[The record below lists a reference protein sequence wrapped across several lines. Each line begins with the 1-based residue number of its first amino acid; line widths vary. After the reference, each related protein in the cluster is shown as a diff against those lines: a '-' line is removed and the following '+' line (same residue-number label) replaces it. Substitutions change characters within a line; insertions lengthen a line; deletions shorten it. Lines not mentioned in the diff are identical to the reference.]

1 MDPMRARDLPGF
13 VARAEP
19 LRSSATASGVAS
31 DRARLTTWGDQAHPE
46 GATQLLSPVVRRTSG
61 MVDEATVDAEMRSH
75 PESLRDLL
83 PPFAAMQSGDDG
95 VTMVADS
102 MGFRQL
108 YHSTPGSGAHVVMAS
123 SALAAA
129 REAGGGLDEVALG
142 NQSLLGWQLGQ
153 RTLFKRVCKL
163 EPGAVARLH
172 DGHLQIDGPPR
183 LHDERTQ
190 SDDISLPDAVRQAAS
205 LMRASLT
212 ALLDDHPDAVLQ
224 LTGGLDSRLLL
235 SAIPVSR
242 RRGLRAMTLGVPHS
256 GDVEIASDISER
268 YGIDH
273 EVRGL
278 ADLAEVTPADAW
290 TLSQDAARRVDA
302 MCDPIA
308 LAALGL
314 AEQSFPQGV
323 RISGLGGEVA
333 RGFYYTGRVA
343 DRPYTR
349 EDAAR
354 LAGWRMFVNDAVEPG
369 LLTDAFSAWARD
381 TAEGEVHHALL
392 AGGAEWFRATDDL
405 YLRHRM
411 QRWAGA
417 TDTAVSTQRTVLNPM
432 LDSAFLDLATRL
444 RPQDKAQSRFLSLL
458 QMELDPDLGRMPL
471 EGRPSPAEY
480 AHPSAWWPFAQG
492 AATASKFA
500 KKAVQRLRRG
510 NRPPA
515 GGELLAAK
523 VLEYWRAHPEVVAGL
538 SGFAFIEQGLL
549 AQVLDGD
556 RELRPS
562 SVALLTNLIVAVD
575 QGAISAG

>member
-1 MDPMRARDLPGF
+1 MRTSELPGF
-13 VARAEP
+13 VAGAEP
-19 LRSSATASGVAS
+19 LRFTGLGGAHWDIADGSRLATWGAEQRSSSATM
-31 DRARLTTWGDQAHPE
+31 
-46 GATQLLSPVVRRTSG
+46 LLSPVVRRTTG
-61 MVDEATVDAEMRSH
+61 AIDTATVDEEMRGH
-75 PESLRDLL
+75 PQALTALL
-83 PPFAAMQSGDDG
+83 PPFAAMRRDGDDG

-108 YHSTPGSGAHVVMAS
+108 YHSAPGVQGPPIMSS
-123 SALAAA
+123 SALVAA
-129 REAGGGLDEVALG
+129 REAGSGLDEVALG

-153 RTLFKRVCKL
+153 RTLFDGVRKL

-172 DGHLQIDGPPR
+172 DGVLKIAQAAR
-183 LHDERTQ
+183 ASHDELTIQ
-190 SDDISLPDAVRQAAS
+190 DAVRQAAE
-205 LMRASLT
+205 LMRTSLT

-242 RRGLRAMTLGVPHS
+242 RRGLRAMTLGVPGS
-256 GDVEIASDISER
+256 GDVAIASEISAR

-278 ADLAEVTPADAW
+278 ADLAEVSPADAW
-290 TLSQDAARRVDA
+290 MLSCDASRRLDA
-302 MCDPIA
+302 MSDPIA

-314 AEQSFPQGV
+314 AEQAFPQGV

-333 RGFYYTGRVA
+333 RGFYYTGRVT
-343 DRPYTR
+343 DRMYTR
-349 EDAAR
+349 KDAAR

-369 LLTDAFSAWARD
+369 VLTAEFSAWARGH
-381 TAEGEVHHALL
+381 AEQEVYDALA

-417 TDTAVSTQRTVLNPM
+417 TDTAVSTQRTVINPM
-432 LDSAFLDLATRL
+432 LDSGFLDIAARL
-444 RPQDKAQSRFLSLL
+444 EPHDKAQSRFLALL

-471 EGRPSPAEY
+471 DGRPAPVAY
-480 AHPSAWWPFAQG
+480 AHPSALRPLAQG
-492 AATASKFA
+492 AATARSFM

-523 VLEYWRAHPEVVAGL
+523 VLEHWRANPGVVAGL
-538 SGFAFIEQGLL
+538 FDLGFIEKNAL
-549 AQVLDGD
+549 AEALAGD

-562 SVALLTNLIVAVD
+562 SVALLTNLTVATD
-575 QGAISAG
+575 PGGLSAQ